1 MRKRSEDHWSFPG
14 FKTSVPE
21 MQRVCEI
28 FDRDRDGFIDY
39 YEFIYALYPKK
50 DSYASGNDEEYI
62 EDEVCDVIFI

>member
-1 MRKRSEDHWSFPG
+1 
-14 FKTSVPE
+14 

-39 YEFIYALYPKK
+39 YEFIYALYPRK